1 MLQEVAFFV
10 TYTALSYLATNK
22 NNIDLNYTN
31 DLGGLMKNLFIL
43 FSIIAVATTGTAETI
58 TIVAD
63 EWPPFNGEANSQAEG
78 YMVDIARIVFET
90 KGINLKYVTMP
101 WKRALLET
109 RQGIYAAVIGASKTD
124 AAGFVFPEEEL
135 ARNKLAFYVK
145 KGNIWRFKG
154 VESIQQ
160 IKLGAAAGYDYRQ
173 WLNDYIKENSDNANK
188 VQILTGDVPL
198 QRNLQRLLL
207 NRIDAVVDT
216 EAAILW
222 EAKRLGVS
230 HEIESA
236 GYGDEPSYCYIA
248 FSPNAVK
255 SPVYAQIL
263 SDGIAQLRSTGQLQI
278 ILDRYGLTDW
288 REGSGK

>member
-1 MLQEVAFFV
+1 
-10 TYTALSYLATNK
+10 
-22 NNIDLNYTN
+22 
-31 DLGGLMKNLFIL
+31 MKEPNLK
-43 FSIIAVATTGTAETI
+43 
-58 TIVAD
+58 
-63 EWPPFNGEANSQAEG
+63 
-78 YMVDIARIVFET
+78 VDIARIVFET

-145 KGNIWRFKG
+145 KGSIWRFKG
-154 VESIQQ
+154 VESIEQ